1 MYRHKIP
8 NLHHYFVGFTKLLF
22 VVGWCLFVIVLDA
35 ALLYDFKHFI
45 ITLNLVSVHLIP
57 SKFYLLQLKIDL
69 ETILSRFGPHDVEF
83 VLHLDRLIQV
93 EPLHHFEQIL
103 IFYSL
108 KLIQLFLDLKDFS
121 DGI

>member
-22 VVGWCLFVIVLDA
+22 VVGWCLFVIVLDD
-35 ALLYDFKHFI
+35 ALLYDFKHLI

-57 SKFYLLQLKIDL
+57 SKFHFLQLKIDL

-93 EPLHHFEQIL
+93 EPLHHFKQIL

-108 KLIQLFLDLKDFS
+108 KLI
-121 DGI
+121 

>member
-1 MYRHKIP
+1 MYRHKVP
-8 NLHHYFVGFTKLLF
+8 NLHHYFISFTKLLF
-22 VVGWCLFVIVLDA
+22 VVGWCLFVIVLGA
-35 ALLYDFKHFI
+35 ALLYDFKHLI
-45 ITLNLVSVHLIP
+45 IALNLVSVLLIP
-57 SKFYLLQLKIDL
+57 GQFYFLQLKIDL

-103 IFYSL
+103 IFYRL
-108 KLIQLFLDLKDFS
+108 ELIQPFLDLKDFR